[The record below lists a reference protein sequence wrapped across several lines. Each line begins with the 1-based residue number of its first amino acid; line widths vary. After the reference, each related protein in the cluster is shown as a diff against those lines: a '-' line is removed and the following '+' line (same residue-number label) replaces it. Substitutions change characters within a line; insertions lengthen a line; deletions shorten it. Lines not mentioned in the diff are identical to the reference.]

1 MRVGG
6 EVGEEEAALVAR
18 GATASVLAQAGFD
31 GKSSFR
37 TRRRKL
43 MIGADQ
49 GAMDLLSRMVVER
62 LSNLGKTFRLLIDG
76 FSHKMS
82 SEVCPLSH
90 SHLPSSPPA
99 SIWLW
104 KAPALS

>member
-1 MRVGG
+1 
-6 EVGEEEAALVAR
+6 
-18 GATASVLAQAGFD
+18 
-31 GKSSFR
+31 
-37 TRRRKL
+37 

-82 SEVCPLSH
+82 SEVCPLPY
-90 SHLPSSPPA
+90 L
-99 SIWLW
+99 
-104 KAPALS
+104 LSLL

>member
-1 MRVGG
+1 
-6 EVGEEEAALVAR
+6 
-18 GATASVLAQAGFD
+18 
-31 GKSSFR
+31 
-37 TRRRKL
+37 

-82 SEVCPLSH
+82 SEVCPLPYLLS
-90 SHLPSSPPA
+90 L
-99 SIWLW
+99 LW
-104 KAPALS
+104 WVRAKL

>member
-1 MRVGG
+1 
-6 EVGEEEAALVAR
+6 
-18 GATASVLAQAGFD
+18 
-31 GKSSFR
+31 
-37 TRRRKL
+37 

-82 SEVCPLSH
+82 SEVCPLPFFFRF
-90 SHLPSSPPA
+90 LGPLC
-99 SIWLW
+99 IV
-104 KAPALS
+104 

>member
-1 MRVGG
+1 
-6 EVGEEEAALVAR
+6 
-18 GATASVLAQAGFD
+18 
-31 GKSSFR
+31 
-37 TRRRKL
+37 

-82 SEVCPLSH
+82 SEVC
-90 SHLPSSPPA
+90 SSPLPRLPLCIA
-99 SIWLW
+99 FM
-104 KAPALS
+104 

>member
-1 MRVGG
+1 
-6 EVGEEEAALVAR
+6 
-18 GATASVLAQAGFD
+18 
-31 GKSSFR
+31 
-37 TRRRKL
+37 

-82 SEVCPLSH
+82 SEVCAS
-90 SHLPSSPPA
+90 SLPRLLNKSSTR
-99 SIWLW
+99 
-104 KAPALS
+104 ALLISRK

>member
-1 MRVGG
+1 
-6 EVGEEEAALVAR
+6 
-18 GATASVLAQAGFD
+18 
-31 GKSSFR
+31 
-37 TRRRKL
+37 

-82 SEVCPLSH
+82 SEVCPLPSLH
-90 SHLPSSPPA
+90 SLQWSVRVM
-99 SIWLW
+99 LMNR
-104 KAPALS
+104 K

>member
-1 MRVGG
+1 
-6 EVGEEEAALVAR
+6 
-18 GATASVLAQAGFD
+18 
-31 GKSSFR
+31 
-37 TRRRKL
+37 

-82 SEVCPLSH
+82 SEVC
-90 SHLPSSPPA
+90 SSPLPRFPLCMA
-99 SIWLW
+99 SM
-104 KAPALS
+104 